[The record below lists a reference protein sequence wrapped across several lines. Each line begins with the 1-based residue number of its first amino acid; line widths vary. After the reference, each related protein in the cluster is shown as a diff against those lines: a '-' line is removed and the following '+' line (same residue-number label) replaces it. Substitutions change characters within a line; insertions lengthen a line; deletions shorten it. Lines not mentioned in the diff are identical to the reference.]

1 MNDRNENIS
10 KANALKALIDE
21 IFFDYCKVV
30 LGNKLFTEVDKLR
43 NSQSTQELVDSFS
56 LVESQ
61 INQRKELIKLA
72 YSAKEPSLDSSDP
85 CIIELKAKLFDMLM
99 SIRECNK
106 VDQAIKSNAVD
117 QLKDEN
123 NSLKKKITKLDSNV
137 EILQKSNDILKS
149 TNKNLEEK
157 VEDLQRAIRR
167 MKPFGTSIEDYI
179 RF

>member
-1 MNDRNENIS
+1 MSDPKEQQSSI
-10 KANALKALIDE
+10 AVLKDLIDE
-21 IFFDYCKVV
+21 IFFEYCKVV
-30 LGNKLFTEVDKLR
+30 LGNKLFSEVDKLR
-43 NSQSTQELVDSFS
+43 NSQSTKELLDSFS

-61 INQRKELIKLA
+61 INQRKELIKLV
-72 YSAKEPSLDSSDP
+72 YSAKEPSLDSLDP
-85 CIIELKAKLFDMLM
+85 NIIELKAKLFDMLM

-106 VDQAIKSNAVD
+106 VDQALKSTVVD

-157 VEDLQRAIRR
+157 IEDLQRAIRR
-167 MKPFGTSIEDYI
+167 MKPFGSSIEDYI
-179 RF
+179 QF